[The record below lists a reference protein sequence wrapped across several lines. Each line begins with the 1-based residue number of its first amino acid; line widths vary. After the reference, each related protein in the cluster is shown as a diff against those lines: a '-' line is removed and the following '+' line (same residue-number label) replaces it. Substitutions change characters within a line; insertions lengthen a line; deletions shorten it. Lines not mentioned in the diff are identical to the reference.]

1 MAQRRP
7 VAPRTFFLNE
17 THEHARGE
25 PEGGGRVPTFS
36 QIKWPEKG
44 RRLSASLRAA
54 RAAALLTADP
64 LRDSRFFLL
73 SSPEEKIDQDSKAK
87 TAKGGL
93 KHVAIDFAGKHARV
107 FERLDLQLLRVTLD
121 GDALVHAKPATL
133 DQLEA
138 TAARLSSAGKRDQA
152 QWAFLKEFRLAPI
165 ETRIDVEWLDVLDP
179 KVVHE
184 VIVEFQPVLTRGDVD
199 LLMEAIQRDLRE
211 NKGGQA
217 LGGGHD
223 LSGRRWLRARMRPE
237 RIRHFATEF
246 QSIQTI
252 HAPLMATLFATSG
265 ARPAPKGMVTPR
277 LPDVGDL
284 PVVAVVDAG
293 IPREHPLLAPYRRG
307 QHRHPDAEQTDPGD
321 HGSRV
326 ASRVVFG
333 DVVVG
338 SAFSPPAG
346 RCRFLD
352 VVIPATRN
360 GEALELE
367 GKAIFDSLREVAR
380 AYPDVRVFNL
390 SLGSWLPIARF
401 SETVRQE
408 RLIELQDLDNFAF
421 EHDVVVVVAAGNTP
435 PGVVPNVNYPDHV
448 DETDWGLGAWAAG
461 FNTVVVGGYVPRP
474 NTDGVARRAGW
485 PSPFTRIGPGVA
497 NAPVPGFSAG
507 AGDCSDTY
515 QWKAGLGVWTSNKSG
530 GWEDVMG
537 TSHAAP
543 IVAREA
549 AFLLRDLQR
558 YCPPGVQPFAST
570 AKAFLHLVAR
580 PEAPFADLTAAAR
593 TLAKRTLGHGLPSSA
608 RLGAPLADT
617 AVFLWQ
623 GTLEGPGHAA
633 RVRVPI
639 PREWLKDASS
649 PRVRV
654 VCAWNTP
661 AGAGAPEVWACR
673 KVKLQLRPSLDAD
686 APRGRGNASGAY
698 PLIDKVYDLGVD
710 HLKDLGIKLDSD
722 EWVLEIAYEDVAP
735 YPPPMRVDEQQRVSV
750 AVEVF
755 DEGEVPESPQA
766 AIQVLPVTETMIRL
780 GGMKQP
786 IWSPIKI
793 PTG

>member
-73 SSPEEKIDQDSKAK
+73 SSPEEKIDQDSNAK

-107 FERLDLQLLRVTLD
+107 FERLDLQLLRVTPD

-138 TAARLSSAGKRDQA
+138 TAARLATAGKRDQA

-165 ETRIDVEWLDVLDP
+165 ETRVDIGWLDTLDP
-179 KVVHE
+179 KVAHE
-184 VIVEFQPVLTRGDVD
+184 VIVEFQPVLTRADVD
-199 LLMEAIQRDLRE
+199 RLMEAIQQDLRA

-223 LSGRRWLRARMRPE
+223 LSGRRWLRAQMRSD

-252 HAPLMATLFATSG
+252 HAPLMATLFATPG
-265 ARPAPKGMVTPR
+265 ARTAPKGSATP
-277 LPDVGDL
+277 PPADVGEL

-293 IPREHPLLAPYRRG
+293 VPREHPLLSPYRRG
-307 QHRHPDAEQTDPGD
+307 QYRHPDAEQTDPGD

-326 ASRVVFG
+326 ASRIVFG
-333 DVVVG
+333 DLVAG
-338 SAFSPPAG
+338 PGFSPPAG
-346 RCRFLD
+346 GCRFLD
-352 VVIPATRN
+352 VVVPADRN
-360 GEALELE
+360 GESLELD
-367 GKAIFDSLREVAR
+367 GKAIFDSLRDVAR
-380 AYPDVRVFNL
+380 AYSDVRVFNL
-390 SLGSWLPIARF
+390 SLGSWLPLAGF

-435 PGVVPNVNYPDHV
+435 RGVVPNVDYPGHA

-474 NTDGVARRAGW
+474 NADGVARRAGW
-485 PSPFTRIGPGVA
+485 PSPFTRVGPGIA
-497 NAPVPGFSAG
+497 DAPVPSFSAG

-515 QWKAGLGVWTSNKSG
+515 QWKPGLGVWTSNKTG
-530 GWEDVMG
+530 DWEDAIG

-549 AFLLRDLQR
+549 AMLLRDLQK

-570 AKAFLHLVAR
+570 AKAFLHLVACH
-580 PEAPFADLTAAAR
+580 EAPLEELTSAAR
-593 TLAKRTLGHGLPSSA
+593 TLAKRTLGHGRPSAA
-608 RLGAPLADT
+608 RLGAPSADT

-623 GTLEGPGHAA
+623 GTLESPGHAA
-633 RVRVPI
+633 RVRVPV
-639 PREWLKDASS
+639 PREWLKDAGA
-649 PRVRV
+649 PQVRV

-661 AGAGAPEVWACR
+661 TGAGAPEVWACR
-673 KVKLQLRPSLDAD
+673 KVNVQLRPSLDGD
-686 APRGRGNASGAY
+686 ALRGRGNASGAY
-698 PLIDKVYDLGVD
+698 PLINKVYDMGVD
-710 HLKDLGIKLDSD
+710 HLKDHGIKLDFD
-722 EWVLEIAYEDVAP
+722 EWVLELAYVDVAP
-735 YPPPMRVDEQQRVSV
+735 YPPSMRVDEQQRVSV
-750 AVEVF
+750 ALELS
-755 DEGEVPESPQA
+755 DESASTESPQA
-766 AIQVLPVTETMIRL
+766 AIQALPVVDTMVRL
-780 GGMKQP
+780 GGTKQP
-786 IWSPIKI
+786 IWAPIKI